1 MKYLFDASFEA
12 MGVFCVEKKVLWKY
26 DLSIELIAELKR
38 VAVQREICST
48 CSSITI
54 NLLELMGMVVTAW
67 IMRELV
73 GDRAD
78 AKGDSMLMHG
88 DDMTTGF

>member
-12 MGVFCVEKKVLWKY
+12 ISVFCVEKKVLWKY
-26 DLSIELIAELKR
+26 DLSIELIADLNGKADR
-38 VAVQREICST
+38 RET
-48 CSSITI
+48 CSITI
-54 NLLELMGMVVTAW
+54 NLLGLVELLGMVMTAW
-67 IMRELV
+67 IMLELV